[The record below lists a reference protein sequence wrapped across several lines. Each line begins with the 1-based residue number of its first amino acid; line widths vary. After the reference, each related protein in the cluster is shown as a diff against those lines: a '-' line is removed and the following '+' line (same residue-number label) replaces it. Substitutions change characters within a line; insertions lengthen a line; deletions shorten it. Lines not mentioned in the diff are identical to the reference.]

1 MVRTLWKKVA
11 ACMTC
16 AAIGMATMMVAPSA
30 FAADKVTLKDGTI
43 LEGTITREV
52 GGIVWLKT
60 KIAGIEQEKMILPEE
75 LKTIAREGEAVEKG
89 AEAETLAKVGD
100 EKDELGAMTA
110 AVLSGEGEEQ
120 TYKPGVP
127 KAMVLTMGDEE
138 NGHTVGIYMTADI
151 VRRALPTIE
160 KELGTD
166 GTGILV
172 IRIHSGGGLL
182 LEIQRLSDLIE
193 FELKPRFRV
202 VAWIDHA
209 ISAAAMTAHC
219 IEEIYFTTDGEYGSC
234 TGFAG
239 GADRPIEGY
248 ALEEVLAM
256 MEKISDRG
264 KHDHLIMR
272 AMQIQQPLSA
282 TVYPDGSVKFFP
294 DTTSG
299 EIVVNRA
306 NEKVQEVLT
315 FNANSALKVK
325 FSSGTADSLADLAR
339 LMNVPEIQWVG
350 KKVKGVPWPISKA
363 EEMQIKFRRQTKE
376 DANSLN
382 RLWAQ
387 FQRKLAAAQ
396 AAQPRDRPSFVG
408 QARQTLERLKA
419 MFRNNPNQKLLIL
432 GGSKEYE
439 RWVEEQERIL
449 RDLLK

>member
-1 MVRTLWKKVA
+1 MVRTLWKKIA
-11 ACMTC
+11 MCATLSLGAMLACP
-16 AAIGMATMMVAPSA
+16 GA
-30 FAADKVTLKDGTI
+30 FAADKVTLKDGTV

-52 GGIVWLKT
+52 GGIVWMKT
-60 KIAGIEQEKMILPEE
+60 KIAGVEQEKMILPEE
-75 LKTIAREGEAVEKG
+75 LKSIAKEGD
-89 AEAETLAKVGD
+89 AEAKPAEDTAKAADGKKDDVG
-100 EKDELGAMTA
+100 AITS
-110 AVLSGEGEEQ
+110 AVLSGEGEEPQ
-120 TYKPGVP
+120 YKPGVP
-127 KAMVLTMGDEE
+127 KALVLTMGDEE

-151 VRRALPTIE
+151 VRRAIPTLE

-166 GTGILV
+166 RTGILV

-193 FELKPRFRV
+193 YELKPRFRV

-239 GADRPIEGY
+239 GADRPVEGY
-248 ALEEVLAM
+248 ELQEVLAQ

-264 KHDHLIMR
+264 KHDRLIMR
-272 AMQIQQPLSA
+272 AMQIQQALSA
-282 TVYPDGSVKFFP
+282 TVYPDGTVKFFP

-306 NEKVQEVLT
+306 NDKVQEVLT

-325 FSSGTADSLADLAR
+325 FSSGTADSLSDLAR

-350 KKVKGVPWPISKA
+350 KQVKGVPWPISKS

-376 DANSLN
+376 DAEALN
-382 RLWAQ
+382 RMWGQ
-387 FQRKLAAAQ
+387 YQRLLGAAQ

-408 QARQTLERLKA
+408 QARQSLERLKA
-419 MFRNNPNQKLLIL
+419 MFKNNPNQKLLIL
-432 GGSKEYE
+432 GGSKEYD
-439 RWVEEQERIL
+439 RWVEQQERTL

>member
-1 MVRTLWKKVA
+1 MVRTLWKKIA
-11 ACMTC
+11 TC
-16 AAIGMATMMVAPSA
+16 AALTLATLMVVPSA
-30 FAADKVTLKDGTI
+30 FAADKVTLKDGTV

-52 GGIVWLKT
+52 GGILWMKT
-60 KIAGIEQEKMILPEE
+60 KIGGIEQEKMILPEE
-75 LKTIAREGEAVEKG
+75 FKSLVRDGEA
-89 AEAETLAKVGD
+89 AAKSAD
-100 EKDELGAMTA
+100 AKATDSKDEVGSVTA
-110 AVLSGEGEEQ
+110 AVLAGEGEEQ
-120 TYKPGVP
+120 KYKPGVP
-127 KAMVLTMGDEE
+127 RAMVLTLGDEE

-151 VRRALPTIE
+151 IRRAIPTME

-166 GTGILV
+166 RTGILV
-172 IRIHSGGGLL
+172 LRIHSGGGLL
-182 LEIQRLSDLIE
+182 LEIQRLSDIIE
-193 FELKPRFRV
+193 YELKPRFRV

-209 ISAAAMTAHC
+209 ISAAAMTGHC

-239 GADRPIEGY
+239 GADRPVEGY
-248 ALEEVLAM
+248 ALQEVLAQ

-264 KHDHLIMR
+264 KHDRLIMR

-282 TVYPDGSVKFFP
+282 TVYPDGTVKFFG

-325 FSSGTADSLADLAR
+325 FSSGTADSVSDLAR

-350 KKVKGVPWPISKA
+350 KQVKGVPWPISKA

-376 DANSLN
+376 DAEALN
-382 RLWAQ
+382 RSWGQ
-387 FQRKLAAAQ
+387 FQRLLAAAQ
-396 AAQPRDRPSFVG
+396 AAEPRDRPSFVG

-419 MFRNNPNQKLLIL
+419 MFKNNPNQKLLIL
-432 GGSKEYE
+432 GGTKEYE
-439 RWVEEQERIL
+439 RWVEEQERTL